1 MEGTSSCYDSATKQV
16 YGSISGS
23 GCTTCWSTEE
33 DEEIIE
39 EAAEVPSCGYH
50 HCGETFDVFEAYEL
64 GWQNFGQAWNI
75 YWIPNA
81 TYGQRFVAG
90 AYMSY
95 WGGAHLAGAIGT
107 GGLICSG
114 FATCLAAAN
123 STLGIG
129 NVACGGDVCA
139 SEITNLATYYPPNMG
154 FSSNPSLT
162 TLNPGTLLSR
172 YGGTSGQFLS
182 PAGTPNW
189 ARALPPGASEL
200 PLHVYEVVKP
210 LTVWSGTASSWFGQ
224 FGGGTQYYLGFGVT
238 VQNLINLGVIK

>member
-1 MEGTSSCYDSATKQV
+1 MEGTSSCYDSTTGQV

-75 YWIPNA
+75 YWNPNA

-95 WGGAHLAGAIGT
+95 WGGAHVCLVICTGVAVIEYLVPGAVSCMVMIRCAEAVYWS
-107 GGLICSG
+107 GGQAARTAAETYANVNGKFTLEMTAPGRILDLVG
-114 FATCLAAAN
+114 KVVPYQNLKPFWDFA
-123 STLGIG
+123 
-129 NVACGGDVCA
+129 
-139 SEITNLATYYPPNMG
+139 
-154 FSSNPSLT
+154 
-162 TLNPGTLLSR
+162 SR
-172 YGGTSGQFLS
+172 QFARGTSGDVNVFIHI
-182 PAGTPNW
+182 PKFNPEGTWATVELLALKANPN
-189 ARALPPGASEL
+189 
-200 PLHVYEVVKP
+200 
-210 LTVWSGTASSWFGQ
+210 
-224 FGGGTQYYLGFGVT
+224 VT
-238 VQNLINLGVIK
+238 SIFRNLVP